1 MMLQLQNLSNGV
13 WNWSST
19 INTIMLREVRCR
31 FAGDPLGYTWT
42 FLVPL
47 LWVGTLLLFFTLLG
61 RTPAIPV
68 DTPTF
73 IATGVVPY
81 VLFRYTVTSM
91 GRAVSTHRHLVH
103 FGGVRVSDLLF
114 SAALLET
121 LNAVI
126 IFAIIWTLI
135 TLVFGLIAIDDP
147 LEFIRGLLLTALIG
161 ATFGRFAT
169 ILGMVSETA
178 KRMVPILL
186 RPMFWIS
193 GIFFVAPELPSGLL
207 PYLNWN
213 PLLHAIE
220 FIRSGVFLDYNTHFA
235 NASVPLA
242 VSAIFLIASYA
253 LQSAFG
259 RSREGMELT

>member
-1 MMLQLQNLSNGV
+1 MKRHLRNLGNGA

-31 FAGDPLGYTWT
+31 FAGDALGYAWT
-42 FLVPL
+42 FLVPI
-47 LWVGTLLLFFTLLG
+47 LWIGTLMFFFNLLG

-81 VLFRYTVTSM
+81 VLFRYTITSM
-91 GRAVSTHRHLVH
+91 SRVVSTHQHLVH

-114 SAALLET
+114 AAAILEA

-126 IFAIIWTLI
+126 IFAIIWILI
-135 TLVFGLIAIDDP
+135 TVFFGPISIHNP
-147 LEFIRGLLLTALIG
+147 LEFIEGLLLTALFG
-161 ATFGRFAT
+161 ATFGRFAA
-169 ILGMVSETA
+169 ILGMISETA
-178 KRMVPILL
+178 KRMVPIVL

-207 PYLNWN
+207 PYLSWN

-220 FIRSGVFLDYNTHFA
+220 IIRSAVFLDYTTHFA
-235 NASVPLA
+235 DAGVPLL
-242 VSAIFLIASYA
+242 VSAIFLIASYT
-253 LQSAFG
+253 LQGAF
-259 RSREGMELT
+259 RRNRDGMELT

>member
-1 MMLQLQNLSNGV
+1 MTSYASDLANSA

-19 INTIMLREVRCR
+19 IHTIMLREVRCR
-31 FAGDPLGYTWT
+31 FAGDALGYTWT

-47 LWVGTLLLFFTLLG
+47 LWIGTLMFFFTLLG

-81 VLFRYTVTSM
+81 VLFRYTITSM
-91 GRAVSTHRHLVH
+91 NRVVSTHRHLVH

-114 SAALLET
+114 AAALLET

-126 IFAIIWTLI
+126 IFAIIWLTI
-135 TLVFGLIAIDDP
+135 TLVFGPISIHNP
-147 LEFIRGLLLTALIG
+147 LEFINGLLLTAIFG
-161 ATFGRFAT
+161 TTVGRFAA
-169 ILGMVSETA
+169 ILGMISETA
-178 KRMVPILL
+178 KRMVPITL

-193 GIFFVAPELPSGLL
+193 GIFFTAPELPSGLL
-207 PYLNWN
+207 PYLHWN

-220 FIRSGVFLDYNTHFA
+220 VTRSGVFLEYTTHFA
-235 NASVPLA
+235 NPAVPLS
-242 VSAIFLIASYA
+242 VSATFLITSYA
-253 LQSAFG
+253 LQGAFKRG
-259 RSREGMELT
+259 REGLELT

>member
-1 MMLQLQNLSNGV
+1 MTHLANGA
-13 WNWSST
+13 WDWANT
-19 INTIMLREVRCR
+19 IHTIMLREIRCR
-31 FAGDPLGYTWT
+31 FAGDPLGYAWT

-47 LWVGTLLLFFTLLG
+47 LWIGTLMFFFTLLG

-91 GRAVSTHRHLVH
+91 GRVASTHRHLVH

-114 SAALLET
+114 AAAMLEL

-126 IFAIIWTLI
+126 IFAMIWLLI
-135 TLVFGLIAIDDP
+135 SVIFGPIPIHNP
-147 LEFIRGLLLTALIG
+147 LEFINGLFLTAVFG
-161 ATFGRFAT
+161 ASVGRLAA

-178 KRMVPILL
+178 KRMIPVVL

-193 GIFFVAPELPSGLL
+193 GIFFTAPELPSNLL
-207 PYLNWN
+207 PYLQWN
-213 PLLHAIE
+213 PLLHTIE
-220 FIRSGVFLDYNTHFA
+220 ITRSAVFLDYTSTFA
-235 NASVPLA
+235 NMAIPLGLSA
-242 VSAIFLIASYA
+242 VLLMVSYLMQTAFRRSCDGLELI
-253 LQSAFG
+253 
-259 RSREGMELT
+259 